1 MEYASK
7 GVGNAG
13 LTTGIIGTALG
24 ALNGMGGIGG
34 IFGNQPRHES
44 DEFVTRYDVNM
55 IREIMEKD
63 RQIALLEADKYT
75 DQKFADFNDRINT
88 RFSAVEGQL
97 AQQAVWNATQT
108 GLIGCI
114 QGQVAQ
120 LQSLTKLV
128 VPNGSVMPGWGNV
141 TITPATSTT
150 TTGA

>member
-34 IFGNQPRHES
+34 IFGGQAKHES

-75 DQKFADFNDRINT
+75 DQKFADFNERINA

-120 LQSLTKLV
+120 LQSLTKIV

-141 TITPATSTT
+141 TITPATGGT

>member
-34 IFGNQPRHES
+34 IFGGQPKHES

-120 LQSLTKLV
+120 LQKHDESSYSKWFSYA
-128 VPNGSVMPGWGNV
+128 GMG
-141 TITPATSTT
+141 
-150 TTGA
+150 

>member
-34 IFGNQPRHES
+34 IFGGQAKHES

-75 DQKFADFNDRINT
+75 DQKFADFNDRINA

-141 TITPATSTT
+141 TITPATGGT